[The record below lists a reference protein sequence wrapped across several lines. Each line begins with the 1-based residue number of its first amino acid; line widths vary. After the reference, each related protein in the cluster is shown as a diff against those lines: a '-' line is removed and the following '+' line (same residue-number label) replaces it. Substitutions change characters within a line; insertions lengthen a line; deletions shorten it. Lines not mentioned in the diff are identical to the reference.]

1 MSIGHDDLSA
11 VTVVVV
17 DEHPIWREGVARD
30 LAACGFSVL
39 ATVADS
45 SYTARIAAAVQ
56 PRVVVIDLDLEE
68 QSAVEA
74 VRTIANTMPATRV
87 LVLSERSEHRDV
99 LDAVKA
105 GAAGY
110 LVKTASPTELIDAV
124 RRTADGDAVFT
135 PGLADLVLA
144 EYQRLANSPSQ
155 LASVPVLSVVGPNDP
170 ASPMPGRPV
179 FGQGVAGQ
187 SGTSGPRGPL
197 AGLPS
202 PVRPTSP
209 VPKSPVPTSSVPRLT
224 DRETEVLQMVAE
236 GLTSKQVASR
246 LGLSPRTVENH
257 VQSTMRKLQLHNRTG
272 LVRYA
277 ISQGLAE

>member
-1 MSIGHDDLSA
+1 MSTGHDDDLSA

-30 LAACGFSVL
+30 LAACGFRVL

-45 SYTARIAAAVQ
+45 SYTARIAAATQ

-74 VRTIANTMPATRV
+74 VRTIANTMPETRV

-110 LVKTASPTELIDAV
+110 LVKTASPAELIDAV
-124 RRTADGDAVFT
+124 RRSADGDAVFT

-144 EYQRLANSPSQ
+144 EFQRLANPPSQ
-155 LASVPVLSVVGPNDP
+155 PASVRILSVVGPDDP
-170 ASPMPGRPV
+170 PPRVTDHAA
-179 FGQGVAGQ
+179 GVPAVGV
-187 SGTSGPRGPL
+187 P
-197 AGLPS
+197 AVGLPEVS
-202 PVRPTSP
+202 PQADATRSFTAQGPPAPSAT
-209 VPKSPVPTSSVPRLT
+209 SVPRLT
-224 DRETEVLQMVAE
+224 ERETEVLQLVAD
-236 GLTSKQVASR
+236 GLTSRQVATR
-246 LGLSPRTVENH
+246 LGLSHRTVENH
-257 VQSTMRKLQLHNRTG
+257 VQSTMRKLQLHNRIE

>member
-1 MSIGHDDLSA
+1 MSTSHDDLSA

-45 SYTARIAAAVQ
+45 SYTARIAAATQ
-56 PRVVVIDLDLEE
+56 PRVVVVDLDVEE
-68 QSAVEA
+68 QSAVDA

-99 LDAVKA
+99 LEAVKA

-110 LVKTASPTELIDAV
+110 LIKTASPGELVDAV

-144 EYQRLANSPSQ
+144 EYQRLARQPAQ
-155 LASVPVLSVVGPNDP
+155 PVSVPALSVVGQQGS
-170 ASPMPGRPV
+170 ARPV
-179 FGQGVAGQ
+179 SGPAIADLPVAG
-187 SGTSGPRGPL
+187 
-197 AGLPS
+197 
-202 PVRPTSP
+202 P
-209 VPKSPVPTSSVPRLT
+209 VPSAVPRLT
-224 DRETEVLQMVAE
+224 ERETEVLQLVAE
-236 GLTSKQVASR
+236 ALTSRQVATR
-246 LGLSPRTVENH
+246 LGLSHRTVENH
-257 VQSTMRKLQLHNRTG
+257 VQATMRKLQLHNRIE